1 MILKAEGDKAPPM
14 TRSSNWEN
22 FVHTARPATMT
33 LPVFLKTLVGTMVR
47 PGFQP
52 ASFYPQTSALSTEL
66 TGDAWP
72 VDLTQSEM
80 EIYFQWMTI
89 RFVIFTALDRR
100 IVSILG
106 YSKMQDMIYG
116 VAPNRRSYVRCNVTK
131 CMTVVKTCWLAE
143 RESQTTVLATEIAFI
158 PVTGHDL
165 TDAPISV
172 YNLNDAEGN
181 TWSGRIILETLRVRS
196 FGMIRKSGSAGSG
209 IRDHSDHQ
217 FHQMNRR

>member
-1 MILKAEGDKAPPM
+1 
-14 TRSSNWEN
+14 
-22 FVHTARPATMT
+22 
-33 LPVFLKTLVGTMVR
+33 
-47 PGFQP
+47 
-52 ASFYPQTSALSTEL
+52 
-66 TGDAWP
+66 
-72 VDLTQSEM
+72 
-80 EIYFQWMTI
+80 MTI

-106 YSKMQDMIYG
+106 YSKMQDMTYG

-131 CMTVVKTCWLAE
+131 CMTVVKTCWLAG

-181 TWSGRIILETLRVRS
+181 TWSGRIILETLMVRS
-196 FGMIRKSGSAGSG
+196 FGMIRKSGSAESG
-209 IRDHSDHQ
+209 IRDHSDHVSIK
-217 FHQMNRR
+217 

>member
-1 MILKAEGDKAPPM
+1 
-14 TRSSNWEN
+14 
-22 FVHTARPATMT
+22 
-33 LPVFLKTLVGTMVR
+33 MVR

-52 ASFYPQTSALSTEL
+52 ASFHPANQCS
-66 TGDAWP
+66 
-72 VDLTQSEM
+72 VDCANGRRLAGGFNPIRNGENDL
-80 EIYFQWMTI
+80 QWMTI

-181 TWSGRIILETLRVRS
+181 TWSGRVILETLRVRS

>member
-1 MILKAEGDKAPPM
+1 
-14 TRSSNWEN
+14 
-22 FVHTARPATMT
+22 
-33 LPVFLKTLVGTMVR
+33 
-47 PGFQP
+47 
-52 ASFYPQTSALSTEL
+52 
-66 TGDAWP
+66 
-72 VDLTQSEM
+72 
-80 EIYFQWMTI
+80 MTI

-106 YSKMQDMIYG
+106 YSKMHDMIYG

-131 CMTVVKTCWLAE
+131 CMTVVKTCWLAG

-181 TWSGRIILETLRVRS
+181 TWSGRIILETL
-196 FGMIRKSGSAGSG
+196 MKNPEIRKSGSAGSG
-209 IRDHSDHQ
+209 IRDHSDHVSIITDKSLFRVESSVNLMQ
-217 FHQMNRR
+217 HDPSDL

>member
-1 MILKAEGDKAPPM
+1 
-14 TRSSNWEN
+14 
-22 FVHTARPATMT
+22 
-33 LPVFLKTLVGTMVR
+33 
-47 PGFQP
+47 
-52 ASFYPQTSALSTEL
+52 
-66 TGDAWP
+66 
-72 VDLTQSEM
+72 
-80 EIYFQWMTI
+80 MTI

-100 IVSILG
+100 VVSILG
-106 YSKMQDMIYG
+106 YSKVQDMIYG

-165 TDAPISV
+165 TDVPISV

>member
-1 MILKAEGDKAPPM
+1 
-14 TRSSNWEN
+14 
-22 FVHTARPATMT
+22 
-33 LPVFLKTLVGTMVR
+33 
-47 PGFQP
+47 
-52 ASFYPQTSALSTEL
+52 
-66 TGDAWP
+66 
-72 VDLTQSEM
+72 
-80 EIYFQWMTI
+80 MTI
-89 RFVIFTALDRR
+89 RFVNFTALGRR

-131 CMTVVKTCWLAE
+131 CMTVVKTSWLAE
-143 RESQTTVLATEIAFI
+143 RKSQTTVLATEIAFI

-196 FGMIRKSGSAGSG
+196 FGMIRKSGSDGEVL
-209 IRDHSDHQ
+209 
-217 FHQMNRR
+217 